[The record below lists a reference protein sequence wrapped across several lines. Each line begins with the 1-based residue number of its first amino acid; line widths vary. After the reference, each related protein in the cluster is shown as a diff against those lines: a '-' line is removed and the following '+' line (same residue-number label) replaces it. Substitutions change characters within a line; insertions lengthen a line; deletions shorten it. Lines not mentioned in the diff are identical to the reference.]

1 MYSVGYGKRET
12 LEIGRREM
20 VVVEKSLD
28 GLLKPLGFVETLRE
42 RKIVCR
48 QEKKIL
54 LMEFSR
60 DNKENLLTMVVE

>member
-28 GLLKPLGFVETLRE
+28 GLLKPLGFVENLRE
-42 RKIVCR
+42 RKIVCG
-48 QEKKIL
+48 QEMKIL

-60 DNKENLLTMVVE
+60 DKENLLTMVVE